1 MAWSVCT
8 ATPFCKSPGP
18 LETSRRS
25 PSCDIHVFLALFFLL
40 VSEKVEEKLQQ
51 LFGVGFF
58 LWVAETAATL
68 LGRLSH
74 GCHICVTSKKNK
86 ICKEAT
92 KSADITQIDNIESR

>member
-58 LWVAETAATL
+58 FLGGRDCSDSSWTTLPWVPHL
-68 LGRLSH
+68 R
-74 GCHICVTSKKNK
+74 
-86 ICKEAT
+86 
-92 KSADITQIDNIESR
+92 NIEKK